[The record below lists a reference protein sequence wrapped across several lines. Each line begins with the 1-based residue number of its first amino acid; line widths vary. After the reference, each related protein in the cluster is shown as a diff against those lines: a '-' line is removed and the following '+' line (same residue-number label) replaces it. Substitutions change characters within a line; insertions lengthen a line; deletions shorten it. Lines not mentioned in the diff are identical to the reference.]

1 MPFSGISP
9 EALLSRNDSKNP
21 ATTCKGITATG
32 RPCRRSLAA
41 SPQTSP
47 VPSPARGVRSPN
59 GDRQGVLA
67 VLEAGETDGSHITA
81 FYCWQHKDQAQ
92 NVAAEKA
99 NHTNVFP
106 LTKRSSI
113 DTLVD
118 RLGILELDEAG
129 PSHHKKKRRRRRED
143 DLHLRKRDTLPEA
156 WQEVPGPLMTVPESA
171 LESPMPTQQRPF
183 QDQTGRPPQREPR
196 SNVKASFL
204 CCIRAVDDDSYP
216 PPRQHRTSGTNA
228 NTRPHHSTQ
237 GHVAPEMAQRP
248 GPPGAAVRPSPGSPV
263 RAELHPNSLV
273 NQSRQHAPSNR
284 RTSSQT
290 QSLLSYIPTSLPPQT
305 TSLLLTELARPISSA
320 DEAGYIYM
328 FWLTPPDIAPRPDD
342 ETASTLLAPPSVRPD
357 TGHRRGSDALQAFA
371 SSSLA
376 RGSRTV
382 LLKIGRAANV
392 HRRLNQWTKQC
403 GYNVTLIRFYPYHT
417 LSSGK
422 FSSPSTPRQVPH
434 VHRVERLIHVELTD
448 KRAKDMGICGNCGR
462 EHREW
467 FEVDA
472 NRQGL
477 KHVDEVVNRWVSWAE
492 EQQSH

>member
-21 ATTCKGITATG
+21 ATTCKGITANG
-32 RPCRRSLAA
+32 RPCRRALAA

-47 VPSPARGVRSPN
+47 APSPGRGGRSSN

-67 VLEAGETDGSHITA
+67 VLEAGETDGNHMAA

-92 NVAAEKA
+92 SMAAEKA
-99 NHTNVFP
+99 NHTNIFP

-113 DTLVD
+113 DTIVD
-118 RLGILELDEAG
+118 RLGILDIDEARS
-129 PSHHKKKRRRRRED
+129 SHHKKKRRRPRDNEFHSGRRD
-143 DLHLRKRDTLPEA
+143 NLPEA

-171 LESPMPTQQRPF
+171 LESPMPTQQRPSMN
-183 QDQTGRPPQREPR
+183 QTGGRPQREPR

-204 CCIRAVDDDSYP
+204 CCIRAVDDESYP
-216 PPRQHRTSGTNA
+216 PPRRHKPSGTIANA
-228 NTRPHHSTQ
+228 RPQQSAQVHNAS
-237 GHVAPEMAQRP
+237 EMVQRP
-248 GPPGAAVRPSPGSPV
+248 APPAVAVRPSPRSPA
-263 RAELHPNSLV
+263 RANLHPNSLT
-273 NQSRQHAPSNR
+273 NQPHQQFPGNR

-290 QSLLSYIPTSLPPQT
+290 QSLLSYIPTYLSPQT
-305 TSLLLTELARPISSA
+305 TSLLLTELGRPISSA

-328 FWLTPPDIAPRPDD
+328 FWLTPPEVAPRPDD
-342 ETASTLLAPPSVRPD
+342 ETASMLLTPPLARPD

-371 SSSLA
+371 SSPLG

-403 GYNVTLIRFYPYHT
+403 GYNVTLIRYYPYHS
-417 LSSGK
+417 LSSGQA
-422 FSSPSTPRQVPH
+422 SSPSTPRQVPH
-434 VHRVERLIHVELTD
+434 VHRVERLIHLELAD
-448 KRAKDMGICGNCGR
+448 KRAKDMGVCGNCGR

-477 KHVDEVVNRWVSWAE
+477 KHVDDIIRRWVSWAE
-492 EQQSH
+492 EQQSL